1 MISNFAAAPGY
12 AVMHA
17 LPVTVARW
25 GVTASRG
32 LPLRPEAAAEAPQPR

>member
-1 MISNFAAAPGY
+1 MISNFAVAP

-32 LPLRPEAAAEAPQPR
+32 LLLRPEAAAEAPRPR